1 MPRLTFDR
9 FLDQPV
15 CAQNSDYADGEKAPL
30 RLDFRRC
37 MGTKSARRRAQSAWP
52 VPCLL
57 INQKDAVIDSTRH
70 RRISGTA
77 RAHAPAERTHAA
89 HRSAQMAAL
98 TDGLMDAAAKY
109 RVEQLRPGALQWPD
123 WLTRQRGKLHAG
135 LSVIETQLATHPWLA
150 NDAYS
155 VADIG
160 LMCVLN
166 FIDFRQPDYAWR
178 NRFSTHG
185 AMGSTLG
192 EPNGIC
198 RELTALKQYTHFMG
212 ISKYV
217 LVV

>member
-1 MPRLTFDR
+1 MPHLTLIGSLTSPYVRKIRIMLTEKKLPYDWII
-9 FLDQPV
+9 DDV
-15 CAQNSDYADGEKAPL
+15 WGQNPHVAAHNPL
-30 RLDFRRC
+30 
-37 MGTKSARRRAQSAWP
+37 GQ

-57 INQKDAVIDSTRH
+57 INQKDAVIDSRVIAEYLELLAPMH
-70 RRISGTA
+70 LPSEPMQRIEA
-77 RAHAPAERTHAA
+77 LKW
-89 HRSAQMAAL
+89 AAL

-178 NRFSTHG
+178 TDFPH
-185 AMGSTLG
+185 
-192 EPNGIC
+192 
-198 RELTALKQYTHFMG
+198 TAQWEAHLASQAAFAE
-212 ISKYV
+212 S
-217 LVV
+217 LPR